1 MTEEEIKNL
10 KKGDK
15 FTVALKVDEVEG
27 EYVHVRYED
36 GTEYGTAYRK
46 SWTMLEKATLVKPA
60 PTFDVGDT
68 VRIVPDPMTK
78 TIYGKGS
85 LYGNWVLGEARILE
99 EFKQAT
105 EMKLAKND
113 GQIVTINVHCLE
125 LIKKEEK
132 EKYRVVKYG
141 DEFQIIWADF
151 HVAARFDKIIHPN
164 AKAAAEAECDR
175 LNAEWR
181 KQQEGSRNE

>member
-1 MTEEEIKNL
+1 MTEEEIKSL
-10 KKGDK
+10 KDGDK
-15 FTVALKVDEVEG
+15 YTVTFKIDEVEG
-27 EYVHVRYED
+27 EYLRVFYED
-36 GTEYGTAYRK
+36 GTYYGLVYK
-46 SWTMLEKATLVKPA
+46 ENWTMLEKATLVKPT
-60 PTFDVGDT
+60 PTFEKGDT
-68 VRIVPDPMTK
+68 VRIVPDPMTG

-125 LIKKEEK
+125 LVKKEEK

-164 AKAAAEAECDR
+164 AKAAAQAECDR
-175 LNAEWR
+175 LNAEWH
-181 KQQEGSRNE
+181 KQQLN